1 MSMYTHI
8 FLRKGDEF
16 LEVSCT
22 GRSSALSEMLE
33 HYAPWEKVRLLT
45 VKDLTDINR
54 EYTDEL
60 NKWKKYITDQQAR
73 KALIASFNNSVED
86 KMEAIRDCDD
96 SIAEATETVDEL
108 SYALMQIRWLISI
121 AEDAD
126 GEYGNRIQIYA
137 GTECGG
143 EITPDMIEA

>member
-22 GRSSALSEMLE
+22 GRGSALSEMLE

-45 VKDLTDINR
+45 IKDLTDINR

-73 KALIASFNNSVED
+73 KALIASFNNGVED
-86 KMEAIRDCDD
+86 KMEAIQDCDAA
-96 SIAEATETVDEL
+96 IEETAETIDEL
-108 SYALMQIRWLISI
+108 SYALMQIQWLINI

>member
-22 GRSSALSEMLE
+22 GRNSALSEMLE

-54 EYTDEL
+54 KYTDEL
-60 NKWKKYITDQQAR
+60 NKWKKYIDDQQAR

-86 KMEAIRDCDD
+86 KMEAVHDCDAAIED
-96 SIAEATETVDEL
+96 TTETIDEL
-108 SYALMQIRWLISI
+108 SYALMQIQWLINI

-126 GEYGNRIQIYA
+126 GEYGNHIQIYA

>member
-8 FLRKGDEF
+8 FLRKGNEF

-45 VKDLTDINR
+45 IKDLKDIY
-54 EYTDEL
+54 EQYTNEL
-60 NKWKKYITDQQAR
+60 DKWKDYIAKQQAQR
-73 KALIASFNNSVED
+73 SLIASFNNSVED
-86 KMEAIRDCDD
+86 KIEAIQDCNA
-96 SIAEATETVDEL
+96 SIDEVSETVDEL

-126 GEYGNRIQIYA
+126 GEYGNHIQIYV
-137 GTECGG
+137 GIECGG
-143 EITPDMIEA
+143 EITPDMIEE